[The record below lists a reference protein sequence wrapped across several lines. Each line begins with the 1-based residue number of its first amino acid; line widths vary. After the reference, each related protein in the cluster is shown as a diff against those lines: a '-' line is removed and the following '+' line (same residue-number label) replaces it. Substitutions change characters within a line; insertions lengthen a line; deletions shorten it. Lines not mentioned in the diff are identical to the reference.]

1 MKTICFASRKGGVG
15 KSTATVLV
23 ARDSPSLS
31 EEFVRHTVGEV
42 PEMRE
47 SVRNSLKAVDLNREC
62 VSSPEELKR
71 IIETL

>member
-1 MKTICFASRKGGVG
+1 M
-15 KSTATVLV
+15 LV

>member
-1 MKTICFASRKGGVG
+1 M
-15 KSTATVLV
+15 LV

-47 SVRNSLKAVDLNREC
+47 SVRTSLKAVDLNRKC